1 MSSLALFLKYGGMS
15 FWIVLIDEFYEKVL
29 SDSDLQQFFQHKNQ
43 QRIKDMM
50 LSLLEMT
57 FTGERFPDKA
67 LLIHHPLHIEEHH
80 FTTFM
85 SLYEEVLEEM
95 EVEPEDVESL
105 TKVMHSYH
113 DSIVAQKFS

>member
-1 MSSLALFLKYGGMS
+1 MALFLKYGGMS
-15 FWIVLIDEFYEKVL
+15 FWTALIDELYDRVL
-29 SDSDLQQFFQHKNQ
+29 ATSSLQPFFPHKNQ

-57 FTGERFPDKA
+57 FTGERFPDKS
-67 LLIHHPLHIEEHH
+67 LLIHQSLHIEEHH
-80 FTTFM
+80 FITFL

-95 EVEPEDVESL
+95 EVEPEDVEFL
-105 TKVMHSYH
+105 ARVMHSYH